1 MVAND
6 GSLARFTTQ
15 LVIQIALVL
24 KFLDSEEMS
33 LFSKNV
39 LIKSLV
45 SFQLIL
51 LEHLNRIGRFLNV
64 TFDGCQSSSNI
75 VFKNLLFFFVL
86 ASSIGLVDLIDVFP
100 LLSE

>member
-1 MVAND
+1 MVAN

-15 LVIQIALVL
+15 LVIEIALVL

-45 SFQLIL
+45 GFQLIL
-51 LEHLNRIGRFLNV
+51 LEHLNRVGRFLNI
-64 TFDGCQSSSNI
+64 TFDGGQSSSNI
-75 VFKNLLFFFVL
+75 VFENLLFFFVL

-100 LLSE
+100 LLGE